1 MGVLVLFTTWGGE
14 GRGNEFWANGLGV
27 LCDLNKIYIV
37 IIVAKINIA
46 EVNVLGNFVDGGFL
60 VCVFYHFLF
69 IFYKRALPS
78 KIKRN
83 HGPGPAVRPRILAGP
98 LPWFLDARRHWLP
111 VTAANQSGLF
121 LLDPVPWEGFVD
133 VPVLFL
139 SNLFRE
145 GGQTYGC
152 RTSLKRPPFHSKGL
166 HCEL

>member
-1 MGVLVLFTTWGGE
+1 MGVLVLFTTWGGGGE
-14 GRGNEFWANGLGV
+14 RERV
-27 LCDLNKIYIV
+27 LASGSFV
-37 IIVAKINIA
+37 ILSSIFQISFGMINIA